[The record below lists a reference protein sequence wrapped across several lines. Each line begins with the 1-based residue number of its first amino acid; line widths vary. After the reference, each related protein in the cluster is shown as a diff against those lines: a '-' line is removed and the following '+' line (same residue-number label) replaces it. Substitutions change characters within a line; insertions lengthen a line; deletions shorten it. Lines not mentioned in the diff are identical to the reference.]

1 MAAGILLFVVFAI
14 AVVIGIPISMALG
27 VGTLA
32 SVFFGNLGV
41 SAAVVAQRIFGG
53 LQSTSIMAIAFFVLA
68 GNLMASGGISRRI
81 VNFANCLIGN
91 IRGGMGLALV
101 LACAFFAA
109 LSGSAP
115 ATVVAIGAMLYAD
128 MVKDGYPEAKI
139 AGLLVVAGGLGP
151 IIPPSIIMILYCT
164 LTGASVTSMFT
175 QGVMIG
181 IVIMFVL
188 IVEVFF
194 MAHKEK
200 WPKTTVQRNI
210 KEVFKIFVN
219 AIPALLTPVIIL
231 GGIYSGLLTATE
243 SAACACVWAL
253 IASTV
258 IYKEISLMDIIE
270 ILMKSAKSS
279 AMILFIIGTS
289 TAFSWV
295 FTYCGASKALVDIV
309 VGLQLNQTL
318 FCLIVAIILLIFG
331 TFMEGSAICVL
342 LVPVLW
348 PIASSMGIN
357 VIHFGMIMCISNVI
371 GTMTPPVA
379 INIFSA
385 IQVSRSVRELS
396 IGEISK
402 AQTPFFIGYLLV
414 FLLCVFS
421 EGFCTFLIR

>member
-68 GNLMASGGISRRI
+68 GNLMASGGNSRRI

-258 IYKEISLMDIIE
+258 IYKEISLMDIIK

>member
-101 LACAFFAA
+101 LACAFFEA

-258 IYKEISLMDIIE
+258 IYKEISLMDIIK